1 MVVYCGIKT
10 PIRMAP
16 AIIGR
21 LFGRVVPA
29 DVVEPASLGPLA
41 ARAVLTAHNLV
52 RRDDDNRP
60 DPSRGVVD
68 PHNINNT
75 VMFVLFG
82 LIGASFVVLGIW
94 FFFWARNGGFYFK
107 ENDWDDYK
115 TTVMRRRGP
124 NGTILSN
131 ATPSTNLGGGSIYK
145 DVDDGTTVSASTRYR
160 DGRNHRHNDDD
171 DNRTDI
177 TSSSY
182 MTGITAG
189 VSNIGAR
196 DARRKK
202 KEARDR
208 ERERRRE
215 EKAMAKAEKKAVE
228 RGEGKSASRKV
239 GADGALIDE
248 EAEELAKEQLRSY
261 RHERPARV
269 GGINKESDASTWD
282 GSTNPSASSA
292 GARSERTEASEL
304 LGDRQRTP
312 TSTPTKKSGGIRK
325 VYSTADKVA
334 NREAEREAERVR
346 AEARRLQEKG
356 RAHMSAVS
364 SAAGSGSGSAAA
376 APRRD
381 FSFQRGHVDDRD
393 QFAMR
398 RIEENDEDRHR
409 HHVPGSYV
417 GSDYT
422 GSEVGTKAYH
432 HPIPELAPSSLSGN
446 GVQTQ
451 DFGYQD
457 DKRRQRRGGG
467 YRRGQ

>member
-1 MVVYCGIKT
+1 
-10 PIRMAP
+10 MAP
-16 AIIGR
+16 AIIGS
-21 LFGRVVPA
+21 LFGRAVPA
-29 DVVEPASLGPLA
+29 EVVDPTSLGPLA
-41 ARAVLTAHNLV
+41 ACAVLTAHNLV
-52 RRDDDNRP
+52 RRQDDNRP

-82 LIGASFVVLGIW
+82 FIGASFVILGIW
-94 FFFWARNGGFYFK
+94 FFFWAKNGGFYFK

-115 TTVMRRRGP
+115 STVLRRRGP

-131 ATPSTNLGGGSIYK
+131 ATPSTDLGGGSIYK
-145 DVDDGTTVSASTRYR
+145 DVDDRTTVSASTRYR
-160 DGRNHRHNDDD
+160 DGDDG
-171 DNRTDI
+171 RTDI
-177 TSSSY
+177 TDSTY

-196 DARRKK
+196 EARRKK

-215 EKAMAKAEKKAVE
+215 EKAQAKEEKKAAK
-228 RGEGKSASRKV
+228 RGEGNNSRKV

-248 EAEELAKEQLRSY
+248 EAEEQAKEHLRNY

-269 GGINKESDASTWD
+269 GGINAESDASTWD

-292 GARSERTEASEL
+292 GTRSERTEASEL

-312 TSTPTKKSGGIRK
+312 TSTPNKKSGGIRK

-334 NREAEREAERVR
+334 DREQERIR

-356 RAHMSAVS
+356 RSHMSS
-364 SAAGSGSGSAAA
+364 AGSSSSS

-381 FSFQRGHVDDRD
+381 FSFARGQTDDRER
-393 QFAMR
+393 FAMR
-398 RIEENDEDRHR
+398 RIEENESSVVSGSTAYDDDRERERDRRRSHR

-417 GSDYT
+417 GSEDA
-422 GSEVGTKAYH
+422 GSEVGTKSYH
-432 HPIPELAPSSLSGN
+432 HPIPELTSSSVSGSGIEAN
-446 GVQTQ
+446 
-451 DFGYQD
+451 DFAYQD

-467 YRRGQ
+467 YRRA